1 MAGKFA
7 LPVHRGAQPAHARD
21 VVLHTGPEADAL
33 ARGAGALAVTWGRH
47 IALGADWSPGTPLGN
62 TILDHELAHAR
73 QQAEWGPLSD
83 VVDPRTLPLADGGA
97 EGEAHDAGLHGT
109 GTRPRGLALARCPNS
124 SNANAID
131 AALRG
136 TGPGT
141 RALAEEAVQLYSGM
155 STTDRQ
161 TFVTRYLPYARIGP
175 LLDLLPPRST
185 EPGGAYEVPVRDL
198 LQRIQR
204 VGAQT
209 YAATTGLATEADMV
223 NAQGAHMT
231 AEATAAAAAA
241 APTSVTPPTPAQITA
256 AHTTQV
262 TANAIA
268 PPVATMTP
276 AAAAVI
282 NTTLTT
288 VTIPAFLTWCR
299 SAHPELPLAA
309 SNFRADALAVFNRGA
324 NVLGFGGGPASG
336 STGSVCV
343 VGQAW
348 SDTVAVNPAYGLPI
362 VVHEVYGHSTYGVYG
377 APGVEYGLELY
388 DRAAPLMPGY
398 TQPAPGVDANANG
411 VADRTEEIDNFAYQ
425 ETEMYS
431 WMRMVPYYVPTA
443 ATDTT
448 VTANYDPG
456 PQIIHRISRVKAAW
470 EPRVARSLLRGLYL
484 RFMADPTIRGPAMNY
499 FRDGVRAA
507 FPTDAPDILR

>member
-1 MAGKFA
+1 M
-7 LPVHRGAQPAHARD
+7 
-21 VVLHTGPEADAL
+21 VLHTGPEADSL

-83 VVDPRTLPLADGGA
+83 VVDPRSLPLADRGA
-97 EGEAHDAGLHGT
+97 EREAHDAGLRGT

-124 SNANAID
+124 SNARAID
-131 AALRG
+131 GALRG
-136 TGPGT
+136 TISWT
-141 RALAEEAVQLYSGM
+141 AALAVEAMNLYNGASP
-155 STTDRQ
+155 TERQ
-161 TFVTRYLPYARIGP
+161 DFVTRYLSFGRIGRM
-175 LLDLLPPRST
+175 LELLPARAT
-185 EPGGAYEVPVRDL
+185 EPGGAYEVPARDL

-204 VGAQT
+204 VGAQG
-209 YAATTGLATEADMV
+209 YAATAGLATEADMV

-231 AEATAAAAAA
+231 AEATAAAAAL
-241 APTSVTPPTPAQITA
+241 APTSATPPTPAQVSA
-256 AHTTQV
+256 GHTTQV
-262 TANAIA
+262 SAHAIA

-276 AAAAVI
+276 AAAAAI

-299 SAHPELPLAA
+299 AAHPELPLAA

-343 VGQAW
+343 IGQAW
-348 SDTVAVNPAYGLPI
+348 SDTVAVNPAYGLAI

-398 TQPAPGVDANANG
+398 TQPAAGVDANANG
-411 VADRTEEIDNFAYQ
+411 VADRREEIDNFAYQ

-448 VTANYDPG
+448 VTANFDPG
-456 PQIIHRISRVKAAW
+456 PQIIHRIGVLAAAW

-507 FPTDAPDILR
+507 FPTYAPDILR